1 LTFLPEI
8 GILLIE
14 REVIQMEKS
23 RKGYLVV
30 QQSKTYV
37 EIRLQNGKVIK
48 EYLTQSEVRGI
59 IKTEKV
65 IGIRRVV

>member
-1 LTFLPEI
+1 
-8 GILLIE
+8 
-14 REVIQMEKS
+14 MEKT
-23 RKGYLVV
+23 RKGYLVA

-65 IGIRRVV
+65 IGIRRV